1 MARLDSMDPAAFEPS
16 PALRTRLE
24 RAGAEFLAG
33 YFETE
38 LRQKPENLAAWI
50 ELGHLYTRLGRIK
63 EGLDVDRELAR
74 RLPHDPTVRYNLA
87 CSLALNGEIDMAFA
101 ELERALE
108 RGYRDAE
115 HLAQDDDLAALRED
129 PRFEDLLRRL
139 AALGPG
145 ADA

>member
-1 MARLDSMDPAAFEPS
+1 MDPSAFEPT

-50 ELGHLYTRLGRIK
+50 ELGHLYTRLGRVK

-74 RLPHDPTVRYNLA
+74 RLPGDPTVRYNLA
-87 CSLALNGEIDMAFA
+87 CSLSLNGEIDMAFA

-115 HLAQDDDLAALRED
+115 HLAQDEDLAALRTD
-129 PRFEDLLRRL
+129 PRFEKLLRRVE
-139 AALGPG
+139 ALGS
-145 ADA
+145 